1 MSRPGVSGCMNVIYS
16 SGRNCARTWKYL
28 DYYVSDELS
37 IEATLEVTRHL
48 AACKACSAEI
58 QRRGR
63 VRDCLRTAVQGEPV
77 PADLREKVVKIIR
90 QGNRGDLEFLA

>member
-1 MSRPGVSGCMNVIYS
+1 MNVIYS

-58 QRRGR
+58 QRRGQ
-63 VRDCLRTAVQGEPV
+63 VRDRLRTAVQREAV
-77 PADLREKVVKIIR
+77 PAGLRGKVAKIVPHSNRADLK
-90 QGNRGDLEFLA
+90 FLA